1 MQWPKSFNARY
12 VLFSKI
18 TFDYACNQLCCN
30 DRFLQKAKPLYV
42 YRKKSDQTNM
52 VEVAKDFIGD
62 NYSRSR
68 GRSNLYYCNGIIKS

>member
-1 MQWPKSFNARY
+1 
-12 VLFSKI
+12 
-18 TFDYACNQLCCN
+18 
-30 DRFLQKAKPLYV
+30 
-42 YRKKSDQTNM
+42 M